1 MLQSAA
7 DFGHAA
13 DYGRRGHDSPP
24 ATRLSPPFFGVTML
38 YILLILLGLLLAVG
52 LWARPLTKVAQQRMP
67 NSAIETEQVLLWG
80 GLFLSALSL
89 GLLVLYLFLQ
99 P

>member
-1 MLQSAA
+1 
-7 DFGHAA
+7 
-13 DYGRRGHDSPP
+13 
-24 ATRLSPPFFGVTML
+24 ML
-38 YILLILLGLLLAVG
+38 YILLILFGLLLAVG
-52 LWARPLTKVAQQRMP
+52 LWARPLAKVVQQRIP
-67 NSAIETEQVLLWG
+67 NSAVESELVLLWG

>member
-1 MLQSAA
+1 
-7 DFGHAA
+7 
-13 DYGRRGHDSPP
+13 
-24 ATRLSPPFFGVTML
+24 ML
-38 YILLILLGLLLAVG
+38 YILLILFGLLLVVG
-52 LWARPLTKVAQQRMP
+52 LLARLLAKVMQQRMP
-67 NSAIETEQVLLWG
+67 NSVIESEQVLLWG

>member
-1 MLQSAA
+1 
-7 DFGHAA
+7 
-13 DYGRRGHDSPP
+13 
-24 ATRLSPPFFGVTML
+24 ML

>member
-1 MLQSAA
+1 
-7 DFGHAA
+7 
-13 DYGRRGHDSPP
+13 
-24 ATRLSPPFFGVTML
+24 
-38 YILLILLGLLLAVG
+38 LLLAVG